1 MNDTFTGFARENGT
15 VGIRNLVLVIP
26 SVVCAAHVAEQVSRA
41 IPGSVFLPQQYGCGQ
56 VGEDFTQTFRTL
68 AGLGKNPN
76 VGAVLVIGLGCENL
90 RADSLAADI
99 RQTGKP
105 VEWFNI
111 HDQGGTLKSIE
122 HGAAIAE
129 RMRDALQGYART
141 EFPLEKLILG
151 LECGGSDA
159 TSGMCANPALGVASD
174 MLVHLGGSS
183 ILTETSEMIG
193 AEHILAERGATP
205 DLSKRIRETVLDYE
219 RMINSF
225 GCDLRGTQPAPGN
238 IKGGLTTLEEKSL
251 GCILKG
257 GNKEIV
263 DVIRY
268 GEPLRKRGLTVMDS
282 TGDDIDS
289 MIGMAASG
297 AQIIAFT
304 TGVGNPIGTPI
315 CPVVKITANH
325 DTASRMAENIDV
337 YTGAMFARETTLE
350 DEGQRIFA
358 TLVSCCNGELCAA
371 EKLGHKE
378 FGIWKLLPTI

>member
-1 MNDTFTGFARENGT
+1 MSTIHGYVRENGT
-15 VGIRNLVLVIP
+15 VGIRNHLLIIP

-41 IPGSVFLPQQYGCGQ
+41 VPQSVFIPQQYGCGQ
-56 VGEDFTQTFRTL
+56 VGEDFAQTFRTL

-90 RADSLAADI
+90 TADALAEDI

-105 VEWFNI
+105 LEWYNI
-111 HDQGGTLKSIE
+111 HDQGGTTKSIE
-122 HGAAIAE
+122 HGTQLAKQLQS
-129 RMRDALQGYART
+129 ALRNQIRT
-141 EFPLEKLILG
+141 EISVDKLVLG

-174 MLVHLGGSS
+174 LLVREGGSS

-193 AEHILAERGATP
+193 AEHILAKRGVSP
-205 DLSKRIRETVLDYE
+205 DIGEKISRMVLNYE
-219 RMINSF
+219 RMINGF

-238 IKGGLTTLEEKSL
+238 IRGGLTTLEEKSL

-257 GNKEIV
+257 GTAEIV
-263 DVIRY
+263 DVIQY
-268 GEPLRKRGLTVMDS
+268 GEPVRKMGLTLMNS

-304 TGVGNPIGTPI
+304 TGGGNPIGTPI
-315 CPVVKITANH
+315 CPVLKITANR
-325 DTASRMAENIDV
+325 DTAQKMAENIDV
-337 YTGAMFARETTLE
+337 YTGEMLEGRTTLE
-350 DEGQRIFA
+350 EEGERIFEKI
-358 TLVSCCNGELCAA
+358 LSCCNDEPCAA
-371 EKLGHKE
+371 EILGHRE